1 MDPLVGGGLLC
12 EARAPH
18 AQLKQGAHTH
28 VPDQPSQL
36 IQRRGYKGPHI
47 AGKGRIG
54 GCGGSEDE
62 DSEEY
67 SEYDDEELYE
77 VVKPASKTKPAGIE
91 HLISAAINT
100 YGPWDSSGSG
110 KSPIQHNHDEA
121 ARILIDQQQTT
132 KCWICNQVFK
142 PCKNA
147 APGRHLRSA
156 KWACQQHS
164 LSKID
169 DTHNGA
175 AHKRLAEELQVEDP
189 ELEYWQLGRLAPG
202 EKRCRKN
209 WKSNTDQE
217 WKRYINHYNHYIR
230 MTKAEQ
236 AKALQGNRNLEKCI
250 KRIREQ
256 WLNET
261 VQFDHQKHTG
271 ELAFDKKFY
280 DDFDEAY
287 KIRWLEE
294 QKRKRRQEQLEDAE
308 ATRQYQDYCREM
320 PPNPKQDDSQQYEK
334 SNKKQ
339 RVQQVS
345 RMDELHQQYDGPSP
359 KRAYKRNDRAQW
371 ATK

>member
-1 MDPLVGGGLLC
+1 
-12 EARAPH
+12 
-18 AQLKQGAHTH
+18 
-28 VPDQPSQL
+28 
-36 IQRRGYKGPHI
+36 
-47 AGKGRIG
+47 
-54 GCGGSEDE
+54 
-62 DSEEY
+62 
-67 SEYDDEELYE
+67 
-77 VVKPASKTKPAGIE
+77 
-91 HLISAAINT
+91 
-100 YGPWDSSGSG
+100 
-110 KSPIQHNHDEA
+110 
-121 ARILIDQQQTT
+121 
-132 KCWICNQVFK
+132 
-142 PCKNA
+142 
-147 APGRHLRSA
+147 
-156 KWACQQHS
+156 
-164 LSKID
+164 
-169 DTHNGA
+169 
-175 AHKRLAEELQVEDP
+175 
-189 ELEYWQLGRLAPG
+189 
-202 EKRCRKN
+202 
-209 WKSNTDQE
+209 
-217 WKRYINHYNHYIR
+217 

-294 QKRKRRQEQLEDAE
+294 QKRERRQEQLEDAE
-308 ATRQYQDYCREM
+308 ATRQYQEICRER
-320 PPNPKQDDSQQYEK
+320 PPNPKQDNSQQYEK